1 MAAQEWQ
8 TCLCRESLA
17 QRIQQDGV
25 RTGGAQS
32 GGWGIVT
39 VKAGSYFR
47 NRILSLR
54 EALGGLGRGLELNQ
68 AGPGFWRAIVRTACF
83 GGMKQGVLVQRSAEG
98 PTRTLHC
105 PP

>member
-25 RTGGAQS
+25 RTGGAQL

-47 NRILSLR
+47 NRIPSLR

-68 AGPGFWRAIVRTACF
+68 AGLLEGCSQDSLPREYEA
-83 GGMKQGVLVQRSAEG
+83 GG
-98 PTRTLHC
+98 PC
-105 PP
+105 PAQC